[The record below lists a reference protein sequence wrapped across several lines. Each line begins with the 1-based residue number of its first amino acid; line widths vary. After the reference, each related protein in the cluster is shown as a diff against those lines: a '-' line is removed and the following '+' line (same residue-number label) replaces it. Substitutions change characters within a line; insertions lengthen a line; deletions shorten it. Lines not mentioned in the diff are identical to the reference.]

1 MHELE
6 KEVSFK
12 EIVLLI
18 QEWAIYIFSK
28 WKILLLALLFGGIIG
43 LVYSWNQKITYTATL
58 TYTLEDGG
66 GASNQNSTLALANQF
81 GFGGSMTGGGAG
93 LFTSSNL
100 TDLMRSKLIFYDVLL
115 SSVEIEGKEISIADY
130 YLSLYNPIKKIHFTP
145 GTPRDK
151 LTTEQILVIREI
163 YSNLSAE
170 DKLSFQGKG
179 KKTSFSQVVVTS
191 SNEKFAKIFCEALV
205 NITSKAY
212 IDSKVKK
219 TTKNIELIQ
228 NQIDSVRSLYSNS
241 LIAQAAETDNIF
253 NLNPSLKSKGTRPI
267 QKQIDVQ
274 ASSALLSSLITGLE
288 SARSTLRNQTPL
300 FQIIDLPEYPLDK
313 EVSPDRNFFS
323 LLFGF
328 ISLILVLAFIVL
340 KKLYIQLM
348 QQ

>member
-1 MHELE
+1 MHEIE

-12 EIVLLI
+12 EIIILI
-18 QEWAIYIFSK
+18 REWTTYIFTK
-28 WKILLLALLFGGIIG
+28 WKILLIAAIIG
-43 LVYSWNQKITYTATL
+43 GVIGLAYSWNQKVTYTATI
-58 TYTLEDGG
+58 TYTLEDEGG
-66 GASNQNSTLALANQF
+66 SSSSQNSTLALANQF
-81 GFGGSMTGGGAG
+81 GFGASMSGGAG

-100 TDLMRSKLIFYDVLL
+100 IDLMRSKLIFYDVLL
-115 SSVEIEGKEISIADY
+115 SVVEIEGKEISIADY
-130 YLSLYNPIKKIHFTP
+130 YLSLYNPNKKIHFPP
-145 GTPRDK
+145 GTHREK
-151 LTTEQILVIREI
+151 LTTEQVLVIREI
-163 YSNLSAE
+163 YSNLSSE

-313 EVSPDRNFFS
+313 EVSPDRRFFI
-323 LLFGF
+323 LIFGF